1 MGDLFAYL
9 NLAFD
14 IRLTSRKS
22 TLQPCT
28 HYAHMLAIDS
38 VSVTKVYGG
47 SSQPA
52 VKGLTLKVEAGKIF
66 TLLGRNGA
74 GKTTFVRM
82 CATQL
87 LPSSGSISVLG
98 YDVVRQAKRVRDLI
112 SIVPQEGRPLR
123 ALTPWDHVYNWL
135 QIRGDSKNTARDKT
149 EAILRKLEIYG
160 SRHTPAM
167 NLSGGMKQKVLVAM
181 AMATDAQL
189 LFLDE
194 PTIGLDP
201 VSRRQVWTA
210 IKDWKH
216 KGGSILLTTH
226 YMDEAEILSDYIVI
240 IDKGTIVAQGT
251 IQQLRKIIPQ
261 NIRVDIARDTLN
273 VDTLKSYGSVVDT
286 GAGMLRVFTFE
297 SAVREISDLALRHNL
312 SFTVSSVTL
321 DDVFV
326 YIMGNGIVDDHE
338 LKD

>member
-1 MGDLFAYL
+1 
-9 NLAFD
+9 
-14 IRLTSRKS
+14 
-22 TLQPCT
+22 
-28 HYAHMLAIDS
+28 MLAIDAID
-38 VSVTKVYGG
+38 VTKIYKN
-47 SSQPA
+47 SSHPA
-52 VKGLTLKVEAGKIF
+52 VKDLTLTVETGKIF

-87 LPSSGSISVLG
+87 LPTSGTINLLG
-98 YDVVRQAKRVRDLI
+98 YDVVSQARHVRDLI

-135 QIRGDSKNTARDKT
+135 QIRGDSKREAKEKT
-149 EAILRKLEIYG
+149 EAMLRKLEIYG
-160 SRHTPAM
+160 ARDTPAM
-167 NLSGGMKQKVLVAM
+167 NLSGGMKQKILVAM

-201 VSRRQVWTA
+201 VSRRQVWAA
-210 IKDWKH
+210 IKDWKR

-226 YMDEAEILSDYIVI
+226 YMDEAEMLSDYIVI
-240 IDKGTIVAQGT
+240 IDKGMIVAKGT
-251 IQQLRKIIPQ
+251 IQELRRIIPQ
-261 NIRVDIARDTLN
+261 NIRVDIARDTLD

-286 GAGMLRVFTFE
+286 GAGMLRIFTFE
-297 SAVREISDLALRHNL
+297 SAVRELSDLALRHNL

-326 YIMGNGIVDDHE
+326 YIMRNDIVDDQN
-338 LKD
+338 LKQ